1 MSILFMKNFL
11 KILPVLCAAAFINIC
26 CNAQQKTSGGVQRI
40 VIIRHGEKPDNGDN
54 LSCKGFNR
62 ALALPDVLYNK
73 FKTPAKIFVPSIDN
87 KKSASQLRMI
97 ETITPFAVKYNL
109 NIDSKFDVDDV
120 NDLAAALM
128 KTNGY
133 ALVVWEHKKID
144 NLLKA
149 LGVKDGGKKWD
160 DNDFDSI
167 WIIDFKNGKPVLST
181 DKENLNP
188 ADACR

>member
-1 MSILFMKNFL
+1 MKNVL
-11 KILPVLCAAAFINIC
+11 KVLAVACTIVFFNAG
-26 CNAQQKTSGGVQRI
+26 CNAQTKAAGGIQRI
-40 VIIRHGEKPDNGDN
+40 VIIRHGEKPDDGDN

-73 FKTPAKIFVPSIDN
+73 FKVPSKIFVPAINN

-128 KTNGY
+128 KINGY

-144 NLLKA
+144 NLLKQ
-149 LGVKDGGKKWD
+149 LGVNDNNKKWD

-167 WIIDFKNGKPVLST
+167 WIIDYKNGKPVLSI
-181 DKENLNP
+181 DKENLKP